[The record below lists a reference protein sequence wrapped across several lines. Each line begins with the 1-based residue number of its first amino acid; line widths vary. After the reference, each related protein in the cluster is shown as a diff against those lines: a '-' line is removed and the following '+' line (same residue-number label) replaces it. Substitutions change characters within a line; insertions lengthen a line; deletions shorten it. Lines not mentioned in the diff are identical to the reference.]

1 MPRLIVALGLRLVA
15 LVWLLYTRSH
25 LYGFFAYM
33 NPNYSNYVS
42 EPVVWLFVF
51 IQIAI
56 CGVLW
61 FFPSTIADKLIPSA
75 ARAGEEPIPARL
87 EDWQTIG
94 IICVGLWSLSGAI
107 PDVIY
112 LLTFL
117 YMSGLSGLDSSQ
129 KANTIATVIQLGISI
144 WLVFGAR
151 ALALFLF
158 KIRTG
163 GVSKQA
169 SGHD

>member
-15 LVWLLYTRSH
+15 LVWLLYTLSH
-25 LYGFFAYM
+25 LYGLFAYWD
-33 NPNYSNYVS
+33 PNFTDFAGK
-42 EPVVWLFVF
+42 PVVWLFVF
-51 IQIAI
+51 FQIAI

-87 EDWQTIG
+87 EDWQAIG
-94 IICVGLWSLSGAI
+94 VLCIGLWSLSIAI
-107 PDVIY
+107 PDVVY
-112 LLTFL
+112 WLTFL
-117 YMSGLSGLDSSQ
+117 YMSGSAGLDPSHL
-129 KANTIATVIQLGISI
+129 ANLLATVIQLVISF

-163 GVSKQA
+163 GVSK
-169 SGHD
+169 